1 MHRRLMIALA
11 AIAAL
16 GMGAAGLVPAAG
28 AAPKKK
34 ITIKGGPFY
43 KPGVSIGDNVRFNRN
58 TTVKSGGTVK
68 IANKSGEQVGPH
80 TISLLKKSALPRTL
94 GQAEECFEF
103 KGVCAPLVTAHQ
115 VDTTNPEAPPGVLL
129 FNAGDEGFDTMGD
142 RQTAGDSLFLAP
154 GQGGSIKVTADEG
167 SRLTFFCAVHP
178 WMQGK
183 ITVN

>member
-1 MHRRLMIALA
+1 MHRRLMIAVA

-16 GMGAAGLVPAAG
+16 GIGAVGLVPEAG
-28 AAPKKK
+28 AAPKKR

-58 TTVKSGGTVK
+58 TVVKSGGTVK
-68 IANKSGEQVGPH
+68 IVNKSGEEVGPH

-94 GQAEECFEF
+94 AQAEECFEF
-103 KGVCAPLVTAHQ
+103 QGVCAPLVTAHQ
-115 VDTTNPEAPPGVLL
+115 VDPANPEAPPGVLL

-142 RQTAGDSLFLAP
+142 RQTAGDSLFMAP
-154 GQGGSIKVTADEG
+154 GQGGSIEVTADKG
-167 SRLTFFCAVHP
+167 SRLHFFCAVHP

-183 ITVN
+183 LTVK